1 MGEVPPTVSFE
12 STSADVQVLAGLVA
26 QLEARAETLS
36 EQAVARRFEEGVK
49 AGSPAELRETALAD
63 DLRTD
68 QAITVVFEAIERLN
82 NVAASLARAGDAE
95 RQRRL
100 VG

>member
-1 MGEVPPTVSFE
+1 LGAVEVGVTFE
-12 STSADVQVLAGLVA
+12 ATSADVEALASLVA
-26 QLEARAETLS
+26 QLETRAETLS
-36 EQAVARRFEEGVK
+36 EQAVARRFEEVAR
-49 AGSPAELRETALAD
+49 AGSPAELREKAFAD

-68 QAITVVFEAIERLN
+68 SAIQVVFEAIERLN